1 MILRALQADHDGASA
16 TASKASP
23 RTDGSGSRSATAARR
38 REPSVLPRST
48 RPRKDS
54 KPESSAGT
62 CACASPSGRLWRP
75 WVQALKSEAV
85 GDDNARP
92 GVVAVPQTFGSVLQ
106 PHPHLHALASHG
118 VWDQQGQWIPVP
130 YVDTTPAEELFAHKI
145 FRLLKTKGLLSDER
159 MQLLLSFR
167 HSGFS
172 VDASPTVWPQDS
184 HGLERLGRYLLRCPV
199 SLSRIDW
206 TPGSKTLF
214 CQSKAS
220 HDNPPL
226 LTSARRESPHLRV
239 HRSRAH
245 TDPRTSQTRHSLFQA
260 YSSKARAHRAERK
273 ITLQSFGTKDTQSA
287 QDESPPSPQKRAAL
301 RRSWARLIR
310 RVGHATTILN
320 TGGWNL
326 TRSRPRHRVLD
337 P

>member
-106 PHPHLHALASHG
+106 PHPHLHALTSHG

-220 HDNPPL
+220 HDEGERAP
-226 LTSARRESPHLRV
+226 RRSPYLAPELVAGRDSPAERRASRPGQAQAGQALRPRRL
-239 HRSRAH
+239 HRRPGGEPDA
-245 TDPRTSQTRHSLFQA
+245 RTSRRARSDVSLHLP
-260 YSSKARAHRAERK
+260 R
-273 ITLQSFGTKDTQSA
+273 
-287 QDESPPSPQKRAAL
+287 PPD
-301 RRSWARLIR
+301 
-310 RVGHATTILN
+310 
-320 TGGWNL
+320 GGA
-326 TRSRPRHRVLD
+326 
-337 P
+337 